1 MQELDKYYQILELN
15 SQATTAEIKKAYRR
29 LAETTVKSE
38 VNTADF
44 YYRLGVEA
52 AENEELNEAVNYF
65 SQAIKIDTNFRDA
78 YFYRGII
85 LEKQGFNLRAESDF
99 DHFKILQTIELT
111 NIWQQVIKHLQ
122 SITSQEFAKQHL

>member
-1 MQELDKYYQILELN
+1 M
-15 SQATTAEIKKAYRR
+15 
-29 LAETTVKSE
+29 
-38 VNTADF
+38 NTADF